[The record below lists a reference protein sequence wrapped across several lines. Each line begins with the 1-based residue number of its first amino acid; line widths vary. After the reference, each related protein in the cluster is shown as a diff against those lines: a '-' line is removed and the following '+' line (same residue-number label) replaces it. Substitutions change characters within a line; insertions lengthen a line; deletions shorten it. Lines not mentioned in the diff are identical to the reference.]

1 MIRVLIVDDHRLVVD
16 ALRRML
22 EQETDI
28 EVVSVAHEKE
38 TAMQALSSQKIDVAV
53 LDIRLS
59 TSGSQG
65 TEGLEIAE
73 FLYEEHPQVKVV
85 ILTMSQEGA
94 YIDRMLKSN
103 ISGYMLKDG
112 AGQELVSAIR
122 TVFHGGTHYSVDVM
136 KIYTDFCRSRH
147 QRAQKVN
154 ITKREKEILQLVV
167 DGLNNREISNLL
179 NIGEAGVESHRR
191 HIRAKLEVGNT
202 AEMVREAI
210 LQDLVDVEKYGA

>member
-1 MIRVLIVDDHRLVVD
+1 MVRVMIVDDHRLVVD

-22 EQETDI
+22 DQEPDMA
-28 EVVSVAHEKE
+28 VVAVAHDRESAMCSLAEKE
-38 TAMQALSSQKIDVAV
+38 IEVAV

-59 TSGSQG
+59 FSG

-73 FLYEEHPQVKVV
+73 YLYENHPEVKVV
-85 ILTMSQEGA
+85 ILTMSQEGS

-112 AGQELVSAIR
+112 AGQELVTAIR
-122 TVFHGGTHYSVDVM
+122 TVHAGGTYYSVDVM
-136 KIYTDFCRSRH
+136 KIYTDFCRNRH
-147 QRAQKVN
+147 QRMQKVS
-154 ITKREKEILQLVV
+154 ITRREKEILQLVV
-167 DGLNNREISNLL
+167 DGLNNRQISDKL

-191 HIRAKLEVGNT
+191 HIREKLEVGNT

-210 LQDLVDVEKYGA
+210 LQDLIDLNKYSS